1 MTKNFLTKPSIVIAL
16 LLALLALV
24 FTSAPAATIKDSKAK
39 SDCWE
44 RKTKL
49 AFGPSARIG
58 PNMGAPYFD
67 CPNGAQTAIEYWD
80 KKCGPTPED
89 CGCKVVVECSK
100 PEHIKRYNE
109 YIADKEAVACF
120 TDPSRNNFQA
130 SKCYDTLIQ
139 SRKVKK

>member
-1 MTKNFLTKPSIVIAL
+1 MGKEYRKRRSVSIAL
-16 LLALLALV
+16 LVALFALV
-24 FTSAPAATIKDSKAK
+24 WESSPAATIKDSKAK

-58 PNMGAPYFD
+58 PNMGSPYFD
-67 CPNGAQTAIEYWD
+67 CPNGAQTAIEFWD

-109 YIADKEAVACF
+109 YIADKEAIACF
-120 TDPSRNNFQA
+120 TDPALNNFEA
-130 SKCYDTLIQ
+130 NKCYDTLLR
-139 SRKVKK
+139 SRTGKK